1 MTAFNSRHPGRL
13 LAALTLLMFIGGCAT
28 TTTSSSSKS
37 KSSTPA
43 KTNIEIQEAVGFTIV
58 EDGRIGGAV
67 RGDYA
72 TALLHLRQGQHEQG
86 IEILKAL
93 VESAPH
99 LTAPRIELGIAFH
112 QANNFEAART
122 HLEAALE
129 TSPAHPIAHNELGI
143 VYRKLGLFSK
153 ARQSYEAAL
162 AIFPSYHYARR
173 NLAVLCDLYLG
184 DLACALEN
192 YQAYMNTV
200 PGDEQ
205 ATMWIADIQNR
216 MGRPGE

>member
-1 MTAFNSRHPGRL
+1 MTAPDYRHPGRL
-13 LAALTLLMFIGGCAT
+13 LAALALLMFVAGCAT
-28 TTTSSSSKS
+28 TTSKS
-37 KSSTPA
+37 RAPA

-58 EDGRIGGAV
+58 EDGRIGGAA
-67 RGDYA
+67 RGDYD
-72 TALLHLRQGQHEQG
+72 TALSYLRQGQHEQG
-86 IEILKAL
+86 IEILEAL
-93 VESAPH
+93 VTSAPH
-99 LTAPRIELGIAFH
+99 LTAPRIDLGIAYH
-112 QANNFEAART
+112 QSNKLEAART

-143 VYRKLGLFSK
+143 VYRKLGLFGK

-162 AIFPSYHYARR
+162 AVFPSYHYARR

-192 YQAYMNTV
+192 YQAYMHTV

-216 MGRPGE
+216 MGGPGE

>member
-1 MTAFNSRHPGRL
+1 MTVPDICYAARL
-13 LAALTLLMFIGGCAT
+13 LTALTVLVCVAGCAT
-28 TTTSSSSKS
+28 TTGTKS
-37 KSSTPA
+37 RAPA
-43 KTNIEIQEAVGFTIV
+43 KTNIEIQDAVGFTIV
-58 EDGRIGGAV
+58 EDGRIGSAA
-67 RGDYA
+67 RGDYD
-72 TALLHLRQGQHEQG
+72 TALTYLQQGQHDKG
-86 IEILKAL
+86 IEILEAL
-93 VESAPH
+93 IVAAPN
-99 LTAPRIELGIAFH
+99 LTAPRIDLGIAYH
-112 QANNFEAART
+112 ETNNLEAAST

-143 VYRKLGLFSK
+143 VYRKLGRFGE

-162 AIFPSYHYARR
+162 AVFPSYHYARR

-192 YQAYMNTV
+192 YQAYMATV
-200 PGDEQ
+200 PGDEE